1 MAESPIDIKRRISST
16 KKTGQITSAMQMVSG
31 AKLMKLEDKSQ
42 NYQIYAKKIR
52 EIVTHLA
59 ANNVLE
65 LALKR
70 QREQQKKK
78 AARVAALDES
88 PDADDDVLTLSNLLV
103 ERPVKKTG
111 YLVITSDRGLVGG
124 YNSNVLRSVM
134 EILGDH
140 KKPSEYTVMA
150 VGGMGAEFFKTRGIH
165 LAYEYR
171 GVSDSPTFNEVREI
185 VKTMVTMF
193 DDGVFD
199 ELYVCYN
206 HHVNS
211 LTSVFRAEKML
222 PITNLDTKKVKE
234 ASEVEYLADPSVE
247 VALNAI
253 VPQYAESLIFG
264 AIMDAKTSE
273 HASSMTAM
281 KSATDNANDLIKG
294 LSTQLNR
301 ARQAEITTEITE
313 IVGGAAALE

>member
-1 MAESPIDIKRRISST
+1 MAESTIDIKRRIAST

-31 AKLMKLEDKSQ
+31 AKLLKLEDKSQ
-42 NYQIYAKKIR
+42 NYQVYAQKIR

-59 ANNVLE
+59 ANKVLE
-65 LALKR
+65 LAAMR
-70 QREQQKKK
+70 QHAKSKTGTTEE
-78 AARVAALDES
+78 DI
-88 PDADDDVLTLSNLLV
+88 LSLNNLLV

-134 EILGDH
+134 DILNDH
-140 KKPSEYTVMA
+140 ESPDDYAVMA
-150 VGGMGAEFFKTRGIH
+150 IGGMGAEFFKARGIQ

-171 GVSDSPTFNEVREI
+171 GVSDMPTFDEVREI

-211 LTSVFRAEKML
+211 LSSAFRAEKML
-222 PITNLDTKKVKE
+222 PITDLDTDHVQN
-234 ASEVEYLADPSVE
+234 SETTEYLADPSVDA
-247 VALNAI
+247 ALNAI
-253 VPQYAESLIFG
+253 LPQYAESLIFG
-264 AIMDAKTSE
+264 SIMDAKTAE

-281 KSATDNANDLIKG
+281 KSATDNANNMIKD

-301 ARQAEITTEITE
+301 ARQAQITTEITE